1 MKLFG
6 RANAAEESTA
16 PGVKPKQ
23 RVDLKIRGV
32 GRTSGHVDKVDDG
45 FVVISLVV
53 SATAEAQALQDPDA
67 ILEFTGQRGMYR
79 QKGVVRF
86 DVNGGSAVRFV
97 SEEEPELVQRRDFVR
112 VDVNIPVSVTIKD
125 NPWPTEFD
133 ALNLSGNGA
142 LLSKPQGGTGKLT
155 IGMFVWV
162 KIPLYDGKEPIEARG
177 SVVREAPGGAMG
189 VRFDHISEA
198 HQERLVHYVAREER
212 KQRKKGGG

>member
-6 RANAAEESTA
+6 RASSEEA
-16 PGVKPKQ
+16 RGPGVEPKQ

-32 GRTSGHVDKVDDG
+32 GRTSGEVDKVQDG
-45 FVVISLVV
+45 SVVISLVV
-53 SATAEAQALQDPDA
+53 SPTSEARALQDPDA
-67 ILEFTGQRGMYR
+67 VLEFTGQRGIYR
-79 QKGVVRF
+79 QKGIARF

-97 SEEEPELVQRRDFVR
+97 SEQEPELVQRREFVR

-142 LLSKPQGGTGKLT
+142 LLSKPQGGTGRLGV
-155 IGMFVWV
+155 GMFVWM

-177 SVVREAPGGAMG
+177 SVVREAGRGTMG

-212 KQRKKGGG
+212 KQRKKGGL

>member
-6 RANAAEESTA
+6 RANAQEAQGPA
-16 PGVKPKQ
+16 VQPKQ

-32 GRTSGHVDKVDDG
+32 GRTSGHVDKVDEG
-45 FVVISLVV
+45 SVVISLVV
-53 SATAEAQALQDPDA
+53 TATAEAQRLQDPDA

-79 QKGVVRF
+79 QKGVARF

-97 SEEEPELVQRRDFVR
+97 SEAEPELVQRRDFVR
-112 VDVNIPVSVTIKD
+112 VDVNIPVSVSLKD

-133 ALNLSGNGA
+133 ALNLSGNGV

-155 IGMFVWV
+155 LGMFVWI

-177 SVVREAPGGAMG
+177 SVVREAAGGTMG

-212 KQRKKGGG
+212 KQRKKGGV